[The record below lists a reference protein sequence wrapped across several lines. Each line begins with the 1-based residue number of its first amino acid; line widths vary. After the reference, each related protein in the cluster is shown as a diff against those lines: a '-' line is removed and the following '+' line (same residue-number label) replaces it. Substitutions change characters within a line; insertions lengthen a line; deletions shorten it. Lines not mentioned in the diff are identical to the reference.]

1 MSTRA
6 RHTARH
12 PGEPKMLY
20 MTEQRAIE
28 TAAFNNAGDD
38 WTYTIEQRGE
48 YYVIAVRDEEG
59 ILMGYL

>member
-1 MSTRA
+1 MPRA
-6 RHTARH
+6 PRVIHYT
-12 PGEPKMLY
+12 ESSMTY

-48 YYVIAVRDEEG
+48 YYVIAVRDEDG

>member
-1 MSTRA
+1 
-6 RHTARH
+6 
-12 PGEPKMLY
+12 MLY

-28 TAAFNNAGDD
+28 TAAVNNAGDD

-59 ILMGYL
+59 ILVGYL

>member
-1 MSTRA
+1 MT
-6 RHTARH
+6 
-12 PGEPKMLY
+12 Y

-28 TAAFNNAGDD
+28 TAAFNNEGDD

-48 YYVIAVRDEEG
+48 YYVIAVRDEDG